1 MKRPQPQQRILEKSN
16 NFIMKLHARTPH
28 FESILDEMYF
38 FSNNEV
44 QRQYET
50 PDPRRIRHSK
60 QKPPKSRDNSALRVM
75 GGAIL
80 ILLFLAMVAIVIYFM
95 YFGKKWWRHDPKT
108 LSTLQNI

>member
-1 MKRPQPQQRILEKSN
+1 MKRPQPQQRILEKSSTL
-16 NFIMKLHARTPH
+16 IMKLHASTSH
-28 FESILDEMYF
+28 FESVLDEMYF

-50 PDPRRIRHSK
+50 PDPRRIRHRK

-80 ILLFLAMVAIVIYFM
+80 ILLFLAMVAIVIYFV
-95 YFGKKWWRHDPKT
+95 YFGKKLWRHDPET
-108 LSTLQNI
+108 ISTLLNI